1 FRTFV
6 NRAKHDKPFISIID
20 HLGHFVL
27 IQLTLI
33 KIDAKSLISPQENL
47 LCFGAE
53 YNMTALFSAN
63 ALSVRHRV
71 Y

>member
-1 FRTFV
+1 M
-6 NRAKHDKPFISIID
+6 ID

-27 IQLTLI
+27 IQLTLT
-33 KIDAKSLISPQENL
+33 KIDAKSLISPQDNL

-63 ALSVRHRV
+63 ALSARHRV